1 MERAIPV
8 QSVDADQMPRERG
21 WSYDE
26 LATIVGSLY
35 LDSHHSM
42 RTREEQFR
50 SVSEE
55 YKKEILRLQNEAEG
69 MRKQIDALNKELGIT
84 RRELDGR
91 ARTSVT
97 SGSERQGTL
106 SDNT

>member
-1 MERAIPV
+1 MEHAIPV

-26 LATIVGSLY
+26 IATIVGSLY

-50 SVSEE
+50 AVSEE
-55 YKKEILRLQNEAEG
+55 YQREILRLQNDADG
-69 MRKQIDALNKELGIT
+69 MRKQIDTLNKELGT
-84 RRELDGR
+84 VRRELDGR
-91 ARTSVT
+91 ARTAVT
-97 SGSERQGTL
+97 SGSERQGAL
-106 SDNT
+106 SDND